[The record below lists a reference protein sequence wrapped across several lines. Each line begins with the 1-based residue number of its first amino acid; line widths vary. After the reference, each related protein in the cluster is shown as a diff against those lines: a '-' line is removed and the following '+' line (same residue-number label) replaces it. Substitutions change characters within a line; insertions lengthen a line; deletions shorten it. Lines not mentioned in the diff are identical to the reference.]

1 MPFLGMRGTGDW
13 ATDQRPKNWREAIL
27 YLYPNGAAA
36 LTAILSMMGSE
47 STDDPEFNWW
57 TKKMPEQ
64 DGAVTN
70 VFDDSGLTS
79 ASSGSETAGTIRYVN
94 VSESLATNFKKGHQA
109 MLRDTDNLSLDV
121 VTLVKEVVQNGA
133 DSYLKVEL
141 QQDTSDLSTIDYV
154 GVVGSMYPEGDT
166 IPDEVGYDPVKYT
179 NLTQIFRTS
188 LAITRTARKTRLRT
202 GDAYQEMKREALELH
217 SIEME
222 YAFLWSAMYETTGDN
237 GKPQRSTQGIIT
249 EVRDQSSDGWRF
261 DFKDDNTSGDTWKG
275 QGEDWF
281 DESLE
286 KIFRHGKSEKLGL
299 CGSEALLAINKLAKA
314 GGQVN
319 LRPMSASYG
328 LKVIEWTT
336 PFGTVYLKVHPLFSR
351 FGPDRR
357 SMLIT
362 EPDRLRF
369 RYVDDTSFKEDPED
383 DTNRNN
389 SKDATEEEF
398 LTEAGLEY
406 EHTETMGY
414 LTNLGVDVP

>member
-70 VFDDSGLTS
+70 IYDDSGLTS
-79 ASSGSETAGTIRYVN
+79 ASSGSETAGTTRYVQ
-94 VSESLATNFKKGHQA
+94 VSESLAENFKKGHQA
-109 MLRDTDNLSLDV
+109 LLRDTSDLSSDTVVWVDDV
-121 VTLVKEVVQNGA
+121 VISGSS
-133 DSYLKVEL
+133 SYLKVEL
-141 QQDTSDLSTIDYV
+141 TQASSGLGDIDYV
-154 GVVGSMYPEGDT
+154 GVVGSTYPEGDT

-217 SIEME
+217 AIEME
-222 YAFLWSAMYETTGDN
+222 YAFLWSAMYESTGDN
-237 GKPQRSTQGIIT
+237 GKPQRATQGLIT
-249 EVRDQSSDGWRF
+249 EIRDSNSDGWRA
-261 DFKDDNTSGDTWKG
+261 DFVDDNSSTTWNAG
-275 QGEDWF
+275 GEDWF
-281 DESLE
+281 DETLE
-286 KIFRHGKSEKLGL
+286 KIFRHGKSEKLAL
-299 CGSEALLAINKLAKA
+299 CGSQALLAINKLAKN

-357 SMLIT
+357 SMLVT

-369 RYVDDTSFKEDPED
+369 RYVDDTSFKEDPAD
-383 DTNRNN
+383 DTNRND

-414 LTNLGVDVP
+414 LTNLGVDAP